1 MTKSRTNYLCPWEV
15 LGKMHGFYKQW
26 SISITKK
33 SLTTKMRS
41 KPLKQLKGLKDNEFI
56 DNKLNYYLKSTEAA
70 SLRFYSLSR
79 IKPEVIVLFHIV
91 AFH

>member
-1 MTKSRTNYLCPWEV
+1 MRT
-15 LGKMHGFYKQW
+15 
-26 SISITKK
+26 
-33 SLTTKMRS
+33 

>member
-1 MTKSRTNYLCPWEV
+1 
-15 LGKMHGFYKQW
+15 
-26 SISITKK
+26 
-33 SLTTKMRS
+33 MRS

-70 SLRFYSLSR
+70 SIRFYILAR

>member
-1 MTKSRTNYLCPWEV
+1 
-15 LGKMHGFYKQW
+15 
-26 SISITKK
+26 
-33 SLTTKMRS
+33 MRS

-70 SLRFYSLSR
+70 ALRLYSLSR
-79 IKPEVIVLFHIV
+79 IKPEVIVLVHIV